1 MENKKIIVIG
11 SSNTDMVIQSSR
23 LPLPGETVLGGQFIM
38 NPGGKG
44 ANQAVAAAKLNGKVT
59 FIAKVGADIF
69 GQEAIKGFQSHKI
82 NTDHTMVDKKS
93 PSGVAL
99 IMVDEHGENCISVA
113 LGANASMQ
121 KTDIDNAK
129 EVIEQAS
136 FVLIQLEIPI
146 DVVEHTVALAHQK
159 GVRVVLNPAP
169 AQSLSDNLLS
179 SLYIIT
185 PNETEAELLTGIKVE
200 SEKTARKAAKA
211 LKAKGVDIVIITLGS
226 KGAYVLSEKEDKI
239 IPCPKVKAVDTTA
252 AGDTFNGALVVGLSE
267 GMVLVDAIELA
278 HKAAAYSV
286 TKMGAQ
292 VSAPYRKYIN

>member
-1 MENKKIIVIG
+1 
-11 SSNTDMVIQSSR
+11 
-23 LPLPGETVLGGQFIM
+23 
-38 NPGGKG
+38 
-44 ANQAVAAAKLNGKVT
+44 
-59 FIAKVGADIF
+59 
-69 GQEAIKGFQSHKI
+69 
-82 NTDHTMVDKKS
+82 
-93 PSGVAL
+93 
-99 IMVDEHGENCISVA
+99 
-113 LGANASMQ
+113 
-121 KTDIDNAK
+121 
-129 EVIEQAS
+129 
-136 FVLIQLEIPI
+136 
-146 DVVEHTVALAHQK
+146 
-159 GVRVVLNPAP
+159 LNPAP